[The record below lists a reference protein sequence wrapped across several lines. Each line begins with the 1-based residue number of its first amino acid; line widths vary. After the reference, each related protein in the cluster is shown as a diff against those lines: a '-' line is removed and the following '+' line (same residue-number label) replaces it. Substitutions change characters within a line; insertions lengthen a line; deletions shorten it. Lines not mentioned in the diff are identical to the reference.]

1 MKSDPKS
8 PITIDEYIAGYPGD
22 IQQILQ
28 KIRSIIREVV
38 PEAQEAIK
46 YQMPTFILKG
56 NLVSFGAYK
65 NHIGLYPAPEGDEK
79 FNQELAPYKTEKSTV
94 RFPLDQ
100 PVPYDLIRQIV
111 GYRVEDNLE
120 KAAAKAKSSD

>member
-1 MKSDPKS
+1 MKSDQKS
-8 PITIDEYIAGYPGD
+8 PSTIDEYIAGYPAD
-22 IQQILQ
+22 VQQILQ

-46 YQMPTFILKG
+46 YQMPTFTLKG
-56 NLVSFGAYK
+56 NLVSYGAYK

-79 FNQELAPYKTEKSTV
+79 FNKELSVYKTEKSTV

-100 PVPYDLIRQIV
+100 PVPYDLIRQILT
-111 GYRVEDNLE
+111 YLVEANLKRAAS
-120 KAAAKAKSSD
+120 KARSRR